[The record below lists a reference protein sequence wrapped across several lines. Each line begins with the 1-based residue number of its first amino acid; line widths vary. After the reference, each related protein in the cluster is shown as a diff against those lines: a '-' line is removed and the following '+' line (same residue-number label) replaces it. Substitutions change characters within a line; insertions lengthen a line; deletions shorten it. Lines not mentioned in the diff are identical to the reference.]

1 MTHHETIT
9 LQTPGRSLIDV
20 SDQVEAIVRRS
31 GIRTGLCT
39 VFCQHTSASL
49 IVSENADPT
58 VRRDLEAFLARLVPD
73 GDPLYR
79 HTAEGPDDM
88 PAHVRSV
95 LSQTS
100 LGIPVVDGVLALG
113 TWQAVYL
120 WEHRHQP
127 HRRRL
132 SVMVIGWSCVL
143 SNDR

>member
-1 MTHHETIT
+1 MPHHETLAI
-9 LQTPGRSLIDV
+9 QTPGRALIDV
-20 SDQVEAIVRRS
+20 SEQVEAIVRRS

-49 IVSENADPT
+49 IISENAEPT

-100 LGIPVVDGVLALG
+100 LGIPVVDGELALG
-113 TWQAVYL
+113 TWQGVYL
-120 WEHRHQP
+120 WEHRHHP

-132 SVMVIGWSCVL
+132 SVMVIG
-143 SNDR
+143 DG